1 MSELTRF
8 TSAAKAAVKRSNY
21 RSAKALRHP
30 KTVMNVTYSNAD
42 TLHPGRRISWK
53 KSPRLG
59 GPALRHPKPVMK
71 KFALL
76 ILAVTLSGTTLVGQ
90 SVTGLLTGS
99 QQTHTPAPAQADPL
113 GRTTPSGTVL
123 GFLHAEQNG
132 NEKAA
137 AEYLQ
142 MSVARRQSQGAE
154 LANKLKTLMDRA
166 FVGYLSRISVAPDGD
181 LSAGSPDQQ
190 TVGLFSVGESEVPVV
205 LIRITDPTAGKIW
218 LFSSETLSKV
228 PDLYDN
234 LETYQVET
242 KLPQSLVRNVFL
254 GMALWQWLALI
265 VAIPVAAAIGWG
277 VVLFLAIPRRL
288 YLKYRNRPN
297 LHSYSRV
304 SKPLLLFFGA
314 IAHRIITSYLGL
326 PLLPRFYYFR
336 TITVLISI
344 GFFWFLIRIST
355 ITMQRLRRHAIS
367 VGRTGTGTLMLLGE
381 RIMVALIFILAALAI
396 LAILG
401 FNLTTLLAGLG
412 IGGIAI
418 AFAAQKTLENLF
430 GGISVLADEVI
441 RVGDSCR
448 FGDRVGTVEDISL
461 RSTRIRTVERTQ
473 LSIPNGTLATMN
485 VENLSRR
492 DKILFNPSLG
502 IRSESSPDQLRYLL
516 AEIRRLLYEH
526 PKVESQSAR
535 IRLASCDP
543 SAYTLEVFSYV
554 LTSDFAEFTAIR
566 EDLLLRIIDIVRQS
580 GTNFAFPSQTLYLGR
595 DQGLD
600 PKKTAAAEK
609 EVEHWRDQNQL
620 PFPDF
625 SPTEKASLRGPIPYP
640 PPGSAVAEKPLGG
653 T

>member
-1 MSELTRF
+1 
-8 TSAAKAAVKRSNY
+8 
-21 RSAKALRHP
+21 
-30 KTVMNVTYSNAD
+30 
-42 TLHPGRRISWK
+42 
-53 KSPRLG
+53 
-59 GPALRHPKPVMK
+59 MK

-76 ILAVTLSGTTLVGQ
+76 IFVVALSISGAPAQ
-90 SVTGLLTGS
+90 SVTELLSGS
-99 QQTHTPAPAQADPL
+99 QARPPVTAQTDPL
-113 GRTTPSGTVL
+113 GRTTPSGTVV
-123 GFLHAEQNG
+123 GFLQAEQNG
-132 NEKAA
+132 NDKAA
-137 AEYLQ
+137 SDYLQ
-142 MSVARRQSQGAE
+142 MSASRRQAQGPD
-154 LANKLKTLMDRA
+154 LAKKLKLLMDRA
-166 FVGYLSRISVAPDGD
+166 FVGRLSRISTNPEGD
-181 LSAGSPDQQ
+181 LTAGSPDQQ
-190 TVGLFSVGESEVPVV
+190 TIGLFSAGESEVPVV
-205 LIRITDPTAGKIW
+205 LVRITDPSAGKIW
-218 LFSSETLSKV
+218 LFSAETLSKV
-228 PDLYDN
+228 NDLYDN
-234 LETYQVET
+234 VEALQVET
-242 KLPQSLVRNVFL
+242 KLPQALVRNLFL
-254 GMALWQWLALI
+254 GMPLWQWLALI
-265 VAIPVAAAIGWG
+265 IAIPVAIVIGWAI
-277 VVLFLAIPRRL
+277 VLLLAIPRRF
-288 YLKYRNRPN
+288 YLKYRKRPN
-297 LHSYSRV
+297 LHSYSQV
-304 SKPLLLFFGA
+304 SKPLLLVFGG
-314 IAHRIITSYLGL
+314 IAHRVMASYLGL
-326 PLLPRFYYFR
+326 PLLPRLYYFR
-336 TITVLISI
+336 TISVLISI
-344 GFFWFLIRIST
+344 GFFWFLIRISQL
-355 ITMQRLRRHAIS
+355 TMQRLRRHAIS

-381 RIMVALIFILAALAI
+381 RILAAVIFIIAVLAI

-502 IRSESSPDQLRYLL
+502 IRSETSPDQLRYLL
-516 AEIRRLLYEH
+516 AELRRLLYEH
-526 PKVESQSAR
+526 PKVETQSAR

-600 PKKTAAAEK
+600 PAKTAAAEK
-609 EVEHWRDQNQL
+609 EVEQWRDQHQL

-625 SPTEKASLRGPIPYP
+625 SPTEKASLRGTIEYP
-640 PPGSAVAEKPLGG
+640 PPGSAVAEKPFGG